1 MQPGPRNPYLADSS
15 NPIAHGRPD
24 QQDNVPWSGPEG
36 PPEVLPD
43 DAIQYQWTGAG
54 NFGQLISAPYP
65 DGKRVLW
72 NNGRNRMYKL
82 DYDTLEILTT
92 MQFGDEAD
100 PLAEEMKELTDGLD
114 EKEGWEAIEH
124 AIGISM
130 RFLTGLDG
138 VYACVDNTN
147 TVFLGRKDHA
157 AAYVEADPNDRAS
170 AISER
175 DRWERPD
182 HIDGFFVGMGMTFDG
197 RLVLTTD
204 HGWVI
209 CLARDF
215 SEYEAIQLPGAA
227 KEAAE
232 YCAMREA
239 ERGNT
244 GYGWLRTSLCIDE
257 DNAIYTSS
265 NDHIHK
271 VIWTGAKLSLD
282 EADGAWT
289 IPYRNGG
296 GCGSGTTPSLM
307 GFGPD
312 EDQFV
317 VFGDGD
323 EVVNITYAWRNDI
336 PEDWE
341 QLPNAPHRR
350 IAGIG
355 PANMGNPDLKE
366 IKTEQSIT
374 VSGYG
379 AMTVNNEPATIPEGF
394 PAQAARMLCFQLPHK
409 PEYTPYGLHKY
420 EWDPEARELKE
431 AWVNTEV
438 SSPNAVPFVSQE
450 SDIVYTCGV
459 RDGKFTI
466 EGLDWT
472 TGQSRLHYILGGAKF
487 NTLGAGVTLD
497 EEGRLLFGNIF
508 GKTRILRDAGVRST
522 D

>member
-15 NPIAHGRPD
+15 NPIGHGRSD
-24 QQDNVPWSGPEG
+24 QQDNVPWRGPEG
-36 PPEVLPD
+36 PTEILGPD
-43 DAIQYQWTGAG
+43 DLQYQWTGAG
-54 NFGQLISAPYP
+54 NFGQLISPVYP

-72 NNGRNRMYKL
+72 NNGRNRIYKL
-82 DYDTLEILTT
+82 DYDTLEILATL
-92 MQFGDEAD
+92 QFGDEAD
-100 PLAEEMKELTDGLD
+100 PSMEEMIELTTGLD
-114 EKEGWEAIEH
+114 ELDGWPAIEH

-138 VYACVDNTN
+138 VYALIDQHNTL
-147 TVFLGRKDHA
+147 FLGRKDHA
-157 AAYVEADPNDRAS
+157 VAYVEADPTDRTS
-170 AISER
+170 AIRER
-175 DRWERPD
+175 DRWNRPD
-182 HIDGFFVGMGMTFDG
+182 HIDGSFVGMGMTFDG

-209 CLARDF
+209 SLARDF
-215 SEYEAIQLPGAA
+215 SEFDAIQLPRGAE
-227 KEAAE
+227 EAAD

-265 NDHIHK
+265 NDHHHK
-271 VIWTGAKLSLD
+271 VIWTGTGLTLD
-282 EADGAWT
+282 DTHGAWS

-312 EDQFV
+312 EDHFV

-323 EVVNITYAWRNDI
+323 TVVNITYVWRDEI
-336 PEDWE
+336 PDDWE
-341 QLPNAPHRR
+341 QLANAPHRR

-355 PANMGNPDLKE
+355 PADMDNPDLEE

-379 AMTVNNEPATIPEGF
+379 AMTVNNEPAGRPDGL
-394 PAQAARMLCFQLPHK
+394 PAQAARMLCFLLGHK
-409 PEYTPYGLHKY
+409 PEYTPHGLHKY
-420 EWDPEARELKE
+420 EWDPQARELRR
-431 AWVNTEV
+431 AWVNAEV
-438 SSPNAVPFVSQE
+438 SSPNSVPFVSQE
-450 SDIVYTCGV
+450 SDLVYTCGA
-459 RDGKFTI
+459 RAGKWTI
-466 EGLDWT
+466 EAVDWT
-472 TGQSRLHYILGGAKF
+472 TGESRFHYVLGGSQF

-508 GKTRILRDAGVRST
+508 GKTRIRRDPGTSR
-522 D
+522 